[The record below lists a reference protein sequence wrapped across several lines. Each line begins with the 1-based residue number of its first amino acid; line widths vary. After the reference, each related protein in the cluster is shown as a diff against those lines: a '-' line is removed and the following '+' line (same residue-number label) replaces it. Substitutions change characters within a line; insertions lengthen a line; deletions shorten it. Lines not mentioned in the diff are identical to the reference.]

1 MIVIADASPL
11 NYLILIDH
19 VDLLATLF
27 GSILV
32 PQTVFDELSRSGTP
46 AAVRQW
52 MDKPPKWLLVRPA
65 SKSADASLNVL
76 DPGERDAIILALELP
91 ADLVL
96 MDDAEGRQ
104 EAERHHV
111 RVIGTLAVLEQAA
124 KKGLIRFE
132 DSLSRLEQTN
142 FRLSSKL
149 RAAFLD
155 RVAKRKKEKS

>member
-27 GSILV
+27 NSILI
-32 PQTVFDELSRSGTP
+32 PQTVFEELSRPETP
-46 AAVRQW
+46 DAVRQW
-52 MDKPPKWLLVRPA
+52 IAKPPKWLQVRPA
-65 SKSADASLNVL
+65 PKSADPSLNAL

-111 RVIGTLAVLEQAA
+111 RVIGTLTVLEQAA

-132 DSLSRLEQTN
+132 DALAQLEKTN
-142 FRLSSKL
+142 FRLTAKL
-149 RAAFLD
+149 RATFFE
-155 RVAKRKKEKS
+155 RNKGSS